1 VIMNDVDPLWVRA
14 VVRDV
19 PAPRQAFQLPS
30 VNRIWIDSRS
40 QLFPDKVVRHPNLFD
55 DVLPDVR
62 ETYQTRRSRSASRGW
77 QAKLP
82 SRKLQRT
89 VRARSLL
96 EQRAFERCEVD
107 GDIIRYCEQPITI
120 TYFDRAG
127 VRRKHTPD
135 LYYETA
141 TIRSFVEVKWEADAR
156 KAKNEIRWPAI
167 AAAINALGFRYE
179 VLTERH
185 ILRKP
190 TADNVGEL
198 LRFRRAEPLSD
209 PLKHSIRAV
218 LRQGPLSVEE
228 ILSLLPGIHS
238 SGVYRGLV
246 EGWISTNLDFPLSGQ
261 SLLRL
266 PNAPGR
272 RL

>member
-1 VIMNDVDPLWVRA
+1 MNDVDHIWLRS
-14 VVRDV
+14 VVGGI
-19 PAPRQAFQLPS
+19 PAPRQAFQLPQI
-30 VNRIWIDSRS
+30 NRVWADARS
-40 QLFPDKVVRHPNLFD
+40 HAIPGKMVRHPNLFD
-55 DVLPDVR
+55 DVLPDVQ
-62 ETYQTRRSRSASRGW
+62 ETFQMRRSRSASRGW

-107 GDIIRYCEQPITI
+107 GDVIRYCEQPITI
-120 TYFDRAG
+120 TYFDGEG
-127 VRRKHTPD
+127 VRRTHTPD

-156 KAKNEIRWPAI
+156 KAKNESRWPAI

-190 TADNVGEL
+190 IADNVAEL
-198 LRFRRAEPLSD
+198 LRFRRAEPLSI
-209 PLKHSIRAV
+209 PLRDSIKAV
-218 LRQGPLSVEE
+218 LRKGPLSVDD
-228 ILSLLPGIHS
+228 IRSLLPAIDLP
-238 SGVYRGLV
+238 GVYRGLV
-246 EGWISTNLDFPLSGQ
+246 DGWISTSLDVPLSDQ
-261 SLLRL
+261 SMLRL
-266 PNAPGR
+266 PNASGR
-272 RL
+272 RR

>member
-1 VIMNDVDPLWVRA
+1 MMNDFDPIWLRA
-14 VVRDV
+14 VVGGM
-19 PAPRQAFQLPS
+19 PAPRQAFQLPPI
-30 VNRIWIDSRS
+30 NRIWVDAGINVY
-40 QLFPDKVVRHPNLFD
+40 PDKVVRHPDLFD
-55 DVLPDVR
+55 DILPDVQ
-62 ETYQTRRSRSASRGW
+62 ETFQTRRSRSASRGW

-107 GDIIRYCEQPITI
+107 GDVARYCEQPITI
-120 TYFDRAG
+120 TYFDKEG

-190 TADNVGEL
+190 TADNVAEL

-209 PLKHSIRAV
+209 PLKDSIRAV
-218 LRQGPLSVEE
+218 LRQGSFSVDE
-228 ILSLLPGIHS
+228 IRSLLPGIDL
-238 SGVYRGLV
+238 SGVYRALV
-246 EGWISTNLDFPLSGQ
+246 EGWISTSLDIPLSGQ

-266 PNAPGR
+266 PNDPGR
-272 RL
+272 RQ

>member
-1 VIMNDVDPLWVRA
+1 M
-14 VVRDV
+14 VVGEDFILLMASLGG
-19 PAPRQAFQLPS
+19 APEPVNGYQLPV
-30 VNRIWIDSRS
+30 VNRSWPPSGRRVPPGKIT
-40 QLFPDKVVRHPNLFD
+40 RHPNLFLD
-55 DVLPDVR
+55 LLPDVDEAFR
-62 ETYQTRRSRSASRGW
+62 ARRSRSASRGW

-120 TYFDRAG
+120 TYFDGEG

-141 TIRSFVEVKWEADAR
+141 TVRSFVEVKWEADAR
-156 KAKNEIRWPAI
+156 KAKNEARWPAI

-185 ILRKP
+185 ILRRP
-190 TADNVGEL
+190 TADNVAEL

-209 PLKHSIRAV
+209 PLKDSIKAL
-218 LRQGPLSVEE
+218 LRQGPLSVGEVR
-228 ILSLLPGIHS
+228 SLLPGIDS
-238 SGVYRGLV
+238 SAVYRGMV
-246 EGWISTNLDFPLSGQ
+246 DGWISTSLDVPLSGQ

-266 PNAPGR
+266 PSALER
-272 RL
+272 RQ